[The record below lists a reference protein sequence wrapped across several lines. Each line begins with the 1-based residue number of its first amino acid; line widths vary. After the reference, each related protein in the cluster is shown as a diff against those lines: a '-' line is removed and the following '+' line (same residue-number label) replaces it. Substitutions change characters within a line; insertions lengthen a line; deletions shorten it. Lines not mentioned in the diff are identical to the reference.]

1 MEEQSDDQTA
11 RASDAMVQF
20 FSQVAFVLMLC
31 GVFLTKLTLQ
41 VFHEL
46 ISWVLS
52 YLTQNLSQTDLQAA
66 NKYKLY
72 DINNLYNNQTN
83 DILDNILIFCTD
95 WGTKY
100 VP

>member
-1 MEEQSDDQTA
+1 MEEQSDGQTA

-52 YLTQNLSQTDLQAA
+52 
-66 NKYKLY
+66 
-72 DINNLYNNQTN
+72 
-83 DILDNILIFCTD
+83 
-95 WGTKY
+95 
-100 VP
+100 